1 MFPFFW
7 SLWTL
12 PDSHDFSDMMES
24 VLATM
29 SASFFRTLRCMLF
42 CPTDS
47 CTFSII
53 TRSWTCSL
61 LTVGGILF
69 SWPLPRG
76 SCTCEMWKVCLWV
89 KMRQRICWVPHSSP
103 CWLKPVLPSCLSEGY
118 TLLWS
123 LLTSVPV
130 VSFHVIFHMHHQVQF
145 HLRLG
150 FPDTIFACTDVIPVL
165 FPGHIS
171 LLPLP
176 EFILLIPQLN

>member
-1 MFPFFW
+1 MSRWMTSVALSLSTVVITPSHKATRLVRHPLHLVKLCWLSWTTSLFCVCLNITSRRICFMIFSGVNVRLTVLQLPTSSFFPFYRNVSFFQI
-7 SLWTL
+7 LWTL

-69 SWPLPRG
+69 S
-76 SCTCEMWKVCLWV
+76 
-89 KMRQRICWVPHSSP
+89 
-103 CWLKPVLPSCLSEGY
+103 
-118 TLLWS
+118 
-123 LLTSVPV
+123 
-130 VSFHVIFHMHHQVQF
+130 
-145 HLRLG
+145 
-150 FPDTIFACTDVIPVL
+150 
-165 FPGHIS
+165 
-171 LLPLP
+171 
-176 EFILLIPQLN
+176 